1 MIERL
6 TSETAIRGTLNAFA
20 KSVRRSVARK
30 LAYAGEAAITA
41 QKNAYSYT
49 QRTGNLLSSTAYA
62 VLEGEEQQVQMAGT
76 QSEGVAAAKKLIGV
90 QPKANNKRISLIL
103 AAGMNYAAFVSA
115 RGYNVL
121 DTARQVAT
129 IAANELLKK

>member
-20 KSVRRSVARK
+20 QSVRRNVARK

-49 QRTGNLLSSTAYA
+49 QRTGNLLSSTAY
-62 VLEGEEQQVQMAGT
+62 GT

-103 AAGMNYAAFVSA
+103 VAGMNYSAFVSA

>member
-20 KSVRRSVARK
+20 QSVRRNVARK

-62 VLEGEEQQVQMAGT
+62 VLEGRVQQVQTAGT
-76 QSEGVAAAKKLIGV
+76 QSEGTAAAKRLIGV
-90 QPKANNKRISLIL
+90 QPKSNNKISLIL
-103 AAGMNYAAFVSA
+103 VAGMNYAASVSA

-129 IAANELLKK
+129 IATNELLKK

>member
-1 MIERL
+1 MIERQ

-20 KSVRRSVARK
+20 QSIRRNVARK

-62 VLEGEEQQVQMAGT
+62 VLEGRVQQVQTAGT
-76 QSEGVAAAKKLIGV
+76 QSEGTAAAKRLIGV
-90 QPKANNKRISLIL
+90 QPKSNNKISLIL
-103 AAGMNYAAFVSA
+103 VAGMNYAAFVSA

-129 IAANELLKK
+129 IATNELLKK

>member
-20 KSVRRSVARK
+20 QSVRRNVARK

-76 QSEGVAAAKKLIGV
+76 QSEGVAAKKLIGV

-103 AAGMNYAAFVSA
+103 VAGMNYSAFVSA

>member
-6 TSETAIRGTLNAFA
+6 TSETAIRGTLNAFVQ
-20 KSVRRSVARK
+20 SVRRNVARK
-30 LAYAGEAAITA
+30 LAYAGEAAIAA
-41 QKNAYSYT
+41 QRNAYSYT

-62 VLEGEEQQVQMAGT
+62 VLEEEELQVQTAGT
-76 QSEGVAAAKKLIGV
+76 QSEGTAAAKKL
-90 QPKANNKRISLIL
+90 
-103 AAGMNYAAFVSA
+103 AGMNYAASVSA

-129 IAANELLKK
+129 IATNELLKK

>member
-20 KSVRRSVARK
+20 QSVRRNVARK

-62 VLEGEEQQVQMAGT
+62 VLEGRVQQVQTAGT
-76 QSEGVAAAKKLIGV
+76 QSEGTAAAKRLIGV
-90 QPKANNKRISLIL
+90 QPKSNNKISLIL
-103 AAGMNYAAFVSA
+103 VAGMNYAAFVSA